1 MNETSHPPHMR
12 RNVVLLAA
20 CQAFFNTFTGMILAI
35 SALVGFMLAPPDYKW
50 MATTPHALQ
59 WLSAAAF
66 AIPMSSMMRRL
77 GRKIAFSFSALLGI
91 AGAIVAVIAIVQHSF
106 WTFALATIIFGGYN
120 AAGQSYRFAA
130 AEISSPAFRSKAISL
145 VVGGGVVAAF
155 LGPEISKLTWQ
166 SWEGAEFAGTFLV
179 LGFVPLLLIATVC
192 LVKFPRIENEIFDHP
207 ARPLKEIIRQPGFI
221 VAVLCATIGWG
232 VMVLMMAATPIAMKS
247 EFGFAETDAM
257 FVVQWHMV
265 GMFAPSFV
273 TGWLIS
279 RYGLLNVL
287 LCGLALTGAAA
298 TTGAFGGTLHHF
310 WWANVLVGTGW
321 NFLFVGGTTLLTHT
335 YRPVER
341 NRVQGVN
348 DFLVFFSVAVFSFAA
363 GWLQAMIGWTHVSA
377 AMLPFVGVAAAAVL
391 WLKFTPGAAPVTV
404 KDGRAAVAA
413 TPAE

>member
-1 MNETSHPPHMR
+1 MK

-35 SALVGFMLAPPDYKW
+35 SALVGYMLAPPDLKW
-50 MATTPHALQ
+50 MATAPHALQ

-66 AIPMSSMMRRL
+66 AIPVAAMMRRL
-77 GRKIAFSFSALLGI
+77 GRKIAFSVSALLGI
-91 AGAIVAVIAIVQHSF
+91 VGALVAVVAIVQHSF

-130 AEISSPAFRSKAISL
+130 AEISSVSFRSKAISL

-155 LGPEISKLTWQ
+155 LGPEISILTWQ
-166 SWEGAEFAGTFLV
+166 SWEGSEYAGTFLV
-179 LGFVPLLLIATVC
+179 LAFVPLLLIATVS
-192 LVKFPRIENEIFDHP
+192 LVKFPRIENQVFDHP
-207 ARPLKEIIRQPGFI
+207 ARPLKEIMRQPGFI

-232 VMVLMMAATPIAMKS
+232 VMVLLMAATPIAMKS
-247 EFGFAETDAM
+247 EFGLHEVDAM

-279 RYGLLNVL
+279 RFGLLNIL
-287 LCGLALTGAAA
+287 LCGLMLLAAAA
-298 TTGAFGGTLHHF
+298 TTGAFGGTLHYF

-348 DFLVFFSVAVFSFAA
+348 DFLVFFSVANFSFAA
-363 GWLQAMIGWTHVSA
+363 GFLQAEIGWNNVSLV
-377 AMLPFVGVAAAAVL
+377 MLPFVGVVLAAVL
-391 WLKFTPGAAPVTV
+391 WLKFTPGAAPSTV
-404 KDGRAAVAA
+404 KDGRAALAA
-413 TPAE
+413 AVGE